1 MRNKDA
7 NTAMNQE
14 DKKDPIELEANRAEE
29 ISPDAEGAEQPEIPS
44 ADAAVQESPPLDPEE
59 QIAQLKLEL
68 DEYKDLYLRK
78 AAEFEN
84 FKRRKQL
91 EFTSLL
97 NSASEALITA
107 LLPILD
113 DFDRL
118 IENVRKDNDDAE
130 TIKQELRGAELIR
143 DKLLEVLTARGLKP
157 IESVGLPFD
166 PALHE
171 AMLQQQDSGAEA
183 GIVLQEFQR
192 GYRLGD
198 KVIRHAKVVVSG

>member
-1 MRNKDA
+1 MQNNA
-7 NTAMNQE
+7 NTGMDHE
-14 DKKDPIELEANRAEE
+14 DKKDQIELDENRAEDVG
-29 ISPDAEGAEQPEIPS
+29 PDAESVEPQELSSTAPET
-44 ADAAVQESPPLDPEE
+44 PPLDPEE
-59 QIAQLKLEL
+59 QISRLKLEL

-84 FKRRKQL
+84 YKRRKQL
-91 EFTSLL
+91 EFTALL

-118 IENVRKDNDDAE
+118 IENVRQNNSDSEAV
-130 TIKQELRGAELIR
+130 KQELRGAEMIR

-157 IESVGLPFD
+157 IESVGMPFD
-166 PALHE
+166 PELHE
-171 AMLQQQDSGAEA
+171 AMLQQQDSGTEA

>member
-1 MRNKDA
+1 MDYEDRKDQ
-7 NTAMNQE
+7 T
-14 DKKDPIELEANRAEE
+14 ELNENRVKEVGPDEE
-29 ISPDAEGAEQPEIPS
+29 S
-44 ADAAVQESPPLDPEE
+44 ADPQEIRVEDAAATEPPQLDPEE
-59 QIAQLKLEL
+59 QIAQLKLEV

-118 IENVRKDNDDAE
+118 IENVRQVNHDAE
-130 TIKQELRGAELIR
+130 AMKQELRGAELIR

-157 IESVGLPFD
+157 IESVGMPFD
-166 PALHE
+166 PELHE